1 MVQVNEVS
9 VLGTM
14 LLLWCE
20 ATITL
25 ISHTFIIILIY
36 TKYDNTSTLYK
47 YPFQHHLSCKA
58 LRVI

>member
-20 ATITL
+20 ATINL

-36 TKYDNTSTLYK
+36 TKYDNASALCK
-47 YPFQHHLSCKA
+47 YPLQHHLSCKA

>member
-20 ATITL
+20 ATINPV
-25 ISHTFIIILIY
+25 SHTFIIILIY
-36 TKYDNTSTLYK
+36 TKYDNASSPLQIS
-47 YPFQHHLSCKA
+47 PSASSQL
-58 LRVI
+58 